1 MILSFL
7 LALANAFP
15 SDADTAPTPRW
26 TAHFQQTLI
35 TQGDGGFH
43 ADYSGP
49 NSLDADGG
57 QATSLTSTLFLGAR
71 LWDGGEAYWNP
82 EVNGGEG
89 LDGSAGVAGFLNGE
103 TSHVTT
109 VAPGW
114 NWMAR
119 LFLRQ
124 TFDFGAPTDTLADG
138 QNQVATVVSDNRLVA
153 TVGKYCLDDIFDGN
167 AFSHDPRTQFI
178 NSALVSQGS
187 WDYPADTHGYTWAL
201 ALEYYAD
208 AWAFRVA
215 TAAMPTVGNGIVL
228 DYRPGQVQ
236 GQVAEVERDYEAH
249 GKGALRALAYFNL
262 YHGGNYALALQDTDV
277 EAGILQSRRYGR
289 AKYGFGL
296 DWDHQW
302 THDLGTFARAGWSDG
317 QNENWAFTEIDQSAS
332 AGVQLGGALWGR
344 AHDKFGIAEA
354 VDGISQVHQD
364 FLSRGGTGFVVGDG
378 ALSYAPESIL
388 ETYYAAAVLS
398 WLTIS
403 GDYQFVADPAY
414 NRDRGPVNIFA
425 VRVHTEI

>member
-1 MILSFL
+1 MLFSL
-7 LALANAFP
+7 LALANAFA
-15 SDADTAPTPRW
+15 SASDTAPDTRW
-26 TAHFQQTLI
+26 TAHFQQTVI
-35 TQGDGGFH
+35 AQADPRYH

-49 NSLDADGG
+49 NSLDAHGG
-57 QATSLTSTLFLGAR
+57 EATSLTSTLFLGAR
-71 LWDGGEAYWNP
+71 LWGGGEAYWNP

-89 LDGSAGVAGFLNGE
+89 LGGSAGVAGFLNGE
-103 TSHVTT
+103 TSHVTS

-124 TFDFGAPTDTLADG
+124 TFDFGAPSDTLAEG

-153 TVGKYCLDDIFDGN
+153 TLGKYCLDDIFDAN

-187 WDYPADTHGYTWAL
+187 WDYPADTHGYTYAL
-201 ALEYYAD
+201 SLEYYD
-208 AWAFRVA
+208 GPWVLRGA

-236 GQVAEVERDYEAH
+236 GQVAEVERDYEAL
-249 GKGALRALAYFNL
+249 GKGAVRALAYWNL
-262 YHGGNYALALQDTDV
+262 YHGGNYARALEDTDV
-277 EAGILQSRRYGR
+277 EAGILGSRRYGR
-289 AKYGFGL
+289 DKHGFGL

-302 THDLGTFARAGWSDG
+302 TPNLGTFARAGWSDG
-317 QNENWAFTEIDQSAS
+317 QNENWAFTEIDQSIS
-332 AGVQLGGALWGR
+332 AGVQLSGATWGR
-344 AHDKFGIAEA
+344 ARDKFGLAEA

-364 FLSRGGTGFVVGDG
+364 FLARGGTGFVVGDG

-388 ETYYAAAVLS
+388 EAYYAAALLS
-398 WLTIS
+398 WLTVS
-403 GDYQFVADPAY
+403 GDYQFVANPAY
-414 NRDRGPVNIFA
+414 NRDRGPVSIFA
-425 VRVHTEI
+425 IRVHSEI